1 MQMPLVVGQT
11 LTSGPNPR
19 YTAVRNTSHCTR
31 FSEQGRDRFRQ
42 PGVAGR
48 VGVHEVGLEAVVG
61 EDLLEHALLVGDGEL
76 LRDNRVEIGRRRQQA
91 GLGNGD
97 QHDLRAPRLRE
108 AHHRAQVAR
117 RLRLVELLQEVVAA
131 LAEDDELRLR
141 LLERR
146 GQAREARRAGLA
158 GNTRGHDLASD
169 QRLEALIGRK
179 VVSSGVPGET
189 SAAGL
194 ARLPAALEEAKP
206 QLVILCEGGNDFLQ
220 KLDEAQAASNLRAM
234 VRLAQSRGAQV
245 VLIAVPKPGLLPSPA
260 DFYAVIAKELAVP
273 NAAGYARL
281 AEAVAALLRK
291 TGAV

>member
-1 MQMPLVVGQT
+1 M
-11 LTSGPNPR
+11 
-19 YTAVRNTSHCTR
+19 
-31 FSEQGRDRFRQ
+31 
-42 PGVAGR
+42 
-48 VGVHEVGLEAVVG
+48 
-61 EDLLEHALLVGDGEL
+61 
-76 LRDNRVEIGRRRQQA
+76 RR
-91 GLGNGD
+91 
-97 QHDLRAPRLRE
+97 
-108 AHHRAQVAR
+108 
-117 RLRLVELLQEVVAA
+117 AA
-131 LAEDDELRLR
+131 LALAVLVAACSGGQPKLARLAPDAVV
-141 LLERR
+141 LAFGDSLT
-146 GQAREARRAGLA
+146 AGVGA
-158 GNTRGHDLASD
+158 NPGESYPA
-169 QRLEALIGRK
+169 RLEALIGRK

-206 QLVILCEGGNDFLQ
+206 KLVILCEGGNDFLQ

-260 DFYAVIAKELAVP
+260 DFYAAIAKELALPNEATALKNILTDSNLKSDLVHP